1 MDGCTWR
8 QIHRCLH
15 ISAVVAYDVSLRN
28 ALSLRDLLE
37 VLTAYTVKTARK
49 LIAM

>member
-1 MDGCTWR
+1 METDTG
-8 QIHRCLH
+8 CLH
-15 ISAVVAYDVSLRN
+15 ISAMVACGVRLREP
-28 ALSLRDLLE
+28 LSLRDFLE